1 MDDGN
6 PIKVGPAPDH
16 PWDFDVLQG
25 ARTTVAAADFD
36 RDGKVDLIVGD
47 TYGKVRYY
55 RNLSGGAK
63 PTFAKPE
70 LIADVHTRLVP
81 TVADWNGDGWP
92 DVVVGSNRAY
102 VVLNSTQRDGPRFLP
117 AQPLNLAPGNS
128 HSSGALEPIPGKP
141 EWRESEGDGAFLPY
155 ESVVTA
161 IDWNADG
168 DADLLARASYG
179 YLCWFERSFLE
190 HGYAPAQVI
199 AMTTR

>member
-1 MDDGN
+1 MAWW
-6 PIKVGPAPDH
+6 K
-16 PWDFDVLQG
+16 
-25 ARTTVAAADFD
+25 ARYALSAASAA
-36 RDGKVDLIVGD
+36 GDLFE
-47 TYGKVRYY
+47 
-55 RNLSGGAK
+55 K
-63 PTFAKPE
+63 P
-70 LIADVHTRLVP
+70 
-81 TVADWNGDGWP
+81 
-92 DVVVGSNRAY
+92 
-102 VVLNSTQRDGPRFLP
+102 LP